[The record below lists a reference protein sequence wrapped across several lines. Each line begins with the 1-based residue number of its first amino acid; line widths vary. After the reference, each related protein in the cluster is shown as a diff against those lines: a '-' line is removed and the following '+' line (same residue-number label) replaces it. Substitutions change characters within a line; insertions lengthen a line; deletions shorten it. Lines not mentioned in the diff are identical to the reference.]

1 MNTMKFNTI
10 ALCLVAMF
18 AITASYA
25 QEQKKRVSP
34 PASAEGNVGDVK
46 VSIAYHAPAADGRK
60 VMGELVPYGKVWR
73 TGANNATTVEFSKAV
88 KVEGKNLAAGKY
100 EIFTI
105 PGEKEWTVIFQKA
118 TGQWGSYTYK
128 EENDVLRVNAKS
140 EATKEFVESLT
151 LGVDKD
157 AMYIKWE
164 NTKVKLAL
172 KN

>member
-1 MNTMKFNTI
+1 MKYSKLI
-10 ALCLVAMF
+10 SLVLCMF
-18 AITASYA
+18 TLLAVNESMA
-25 QEQKKRVSP
+25 QEQKKRTSP
-34 PASAEGNVGDVK
+34 PAKSEGMVGDVK
-46 VSIAYHAPAADGRK
+46 VTIDYHSPAADGRK
-60 VMGELVPYGKVWR
+60 IMGDLVPYGKVWR
-73 TGANNATTVEFSKAV
+73 TGANNATTVEFSKAI
-88 KVEGKNLAAGKY
+88 KVEGKELAAGKY

-105 PGEKEWTVIFQKA
+105 PGEKDWTVIFQKA

-128 EENDVLRVNAKS
+128 EENDVLRVSVKS
-140 EATKEFVESLT
+140 EATKEFAESLK

>member
-1 MNTMKFNTI
+1 
-10 ALCLVAMF
+10 MF
-18 AITASYA
+18 TLLAVNESMA
-25 QEQKKRVSP
+25 QEQKKRTSP
-34 PASAEGNVGDVK
+34 PAKSEGMVGDVK
-46 VSIAYHAPAADGRK
+46 VTIDYHSPAADGRK
-60 VMGELVPYGKVWR
+60 IMGDLVPYGKVWR
-73 TGANNATTVEFSKAV
+73 TGANNATTVEFSKAI
-88 KVEGKNLAAGKY
+88 KVEGKELAAGKY

-105 PGEKEWTVIFQKA
+105 PGEKDWTVIFQKA

-128 EENDVLRVNAKS
+128 EENDVLRVSVKS
-140 EATKEFVESLT
+140 EATKEFAESLK